1 MGKTTFEAASEI
13 VNHKN
18 LDSMD
23 ENAIYWCKGDK
34 FVTVNFVSGSRFYNR
49 LKKLAAERE
58 DVNII
63 TDKLGVMVATIPIEF
78 VKISPK
84 KEMSEAA
91 KKEAASRLKRY
102 NKEHKK
108 DLL

>member
-1 MGKTTFEAASEI
+1 MGKTTFEAVSDK
-13 VNHKN
+13 VNNKN
-18 LDSMD
+18 YDSID
-23 ENAIYWCKGDK
+23 ENVLCWCKGDRL
-34 FVTVNFVSGSRFYNR
+34 VTVNFVSGSRFYDR